1 MPQRHVRI
9 KHQRAYDKCMAKVQT
24 LSNSASRSTHNNDI
38 VEEIAGKTFLKPVC
52 FRWCFEYYA
61 VERVVDIGLEKINEC
76 QRQLKQALMTEADMS
91 FLTSFLNVMKPI
103 VWAMDFLQKEKDCFM
118 GHLIPTIKELK
129 IKLSHNNDRIMAPL
143 TSVLLDGLSARFDN
157 ILSNQEYNLATMLIP
172 KFRLSCVSDEE
183 RLQRREQ
190 LLTYVQNVQ
199 REVTPPTPTS
209 LQAQEQLD
217 ANATMNNHNDCDND
231 EKPAYDLFDFLS
243 NSENESASVID
254 QVNSYLT
261 SKLTTVDMLTQYPA
275 VAESFKKC
283 NSTLPSSATV
293 ERLFSVASQ
302 ILTKRRCRIS
312 DKNFDKLIFLHYAL
326 K

>member
-1 MPQRHVRI
+1 
-9 KHQRAYDKCMAKVQT
+9 MAKVQT
-24 LSNSASRSTHNNDI
+24 LSNSVSRSTHNNDI

-52 FRWCFEYYA
+52 TRWCSEYYA

-91 FLTSFLNVMKPI
+91 FLTSFLYVKKPI

-118 GHLIPTIKELK
+118 GHLIPAIKGLQ
-129 IKLSHNNDRIMAPL
+129 IKLSHNNDGIMAPL
-143 TSVLLDGLSARFDN
+143 TSALFDSLSTRFDN
-157 ILSNQEYNLATMLIP
+157 ILSNQEYNLATMLIL

-199 REVTPPTPTS
+199 REVIPPTPTS
-209 LQAQEQLD
+209 LQAQEQLG
-217 ANATMNNHNDCDND
+217 ANATMNDHNDCDNNG
-231 EKPAYDLFDFLS
+231 KPAYDLFDFLS

-261 SKLTTVDMLTQYPA
+261 SKFTIVDMLTQYPA
-275 VAESFKKC
+275 VAKSFKKC
-283 NSTLPSSATV
+283 KSTLPSSATV

-302 ILTKRRCRIS
+302 ILTKRRCRLS
-312 DKNFDKLIFLHYAL
+312 DKNFDKLIFLHYAQ